1 MINVVDREYLR
12 GKLRTT
18 FGDLI
23 IDKQRLPAS
32 QLTKRGI
39 PAYVAEWVMSS
50 IVPGEGP
57 LVDSEARRVLE
68 WTAERMPSTSEAPV
82 VRHRLSSGEVV
93 KVLTPIQVEI
103 ILPKNKPAERRANLP
118 LLGIQQAHIASS
130 LLDAFPDL
138 MRQGMWGIASIEQT
152 DQGPVVTGFK
162 PMQASVDLGLFKEAR
177 SQFTTDEWITL
188 LLDSMGLNAD
198 LLDPQQRL
206 MMLARLL
213 PIVQKAMHLI
223 ELAPKGTGK
232 SYLFENLSPKVRLI
246 SSGSVTPAVLFVN
259 NASGQWGLLARFK
272 VVVLDEAQT
281 LKFQQA
287 SAIVG
292 GLKGYLANGRI
303 SHGGKFES
311 GSDCSLVLLANIALS
326 EDSEPVN
333 TSLLHDLPAEFH
345 ETALLD
351 RFRGVIPGWRLPKLG
366 SRSFSSDLGLKAD
379 FFGDVLCEMRD
390 DLNVDQVI
398 AQRVKLAGTNPYQR
412 NVEAV
417 RSIAAGYC
425 KLIYPNGQFTE
436 SELSENCVAP
446 AVALRG
452 LIWNELQ
459 ALDAEYRRFDEVLV
473 PSVT

>member
-1 MINVVDREYLR
+1 M
-12 GKLRTT
+12 T

-32 QLTKRGI
+32 QLSKRGI

-57 LVDSEARRVLE
+57 LSEEEAARVLE
-68 WTAERMPSTSEAPV
+68 WTAGRMPSTSEAPV
-82 VRHRLSSGEVV
+82 IRHRVMSGEQV
-93 KVLTPIQVEI
+93 KVLTPVQVEI
-103 ILPKNKPAERRANLP
+103 VLPKNKPAERRANLP

-130 LLDAFPDL
+130 LLDAYPDL
-138 MRQGMWGIASIEQT
+138 MRQGMWGIATIEQT
-152 DQGPVVTGFK
+152 DQGPVVAAFK
-162 PMQASVDLGLFKEAR
+162 PMQAQVDLSLFKEAR
-177 SQFTTDEWITL
+177 AQFSTEEWIL
-188 LLDSMGLNAD
+188 VLLDSMGINGDFLDAQQK
-198 LLDPQQRL
+198 LL
-206 MMLARLL
+206 MLARLL
-213 PIVQKAMHLI
+213 PIVQKSMHLI

-287 SAIVG
+287 AAIVG
-292 GLKGYLANGRI
+292 GLKGYLANGKI

-311 GSDCSLVLLANIALS
+311 GSDCSLVILANIALNN
-326 EDSEPVN
+326 ESEPLN
-333 TSLLHDLPAEFH
+333 TSLLRDLPNEFH

-351 RFRGVIPGWRLPKLG
+351 RFKGLIPGWQLPKLG
-366 SRSFSSDLGLKAD
+366 SNSFSVDMGFKAD

-390 DLNVDQVI
+390 DLNVDQVM
-398 AQRVKLAGTNPYQR
+398 AQRLTLAGANPYQR

-417 RSIAAGYC
+417 RAIAAGYC
-425 KLIYPNGQFTE
+425 KLLYPDGKYGDE
-436 SELSENCVAP
+436 ELWENCVVP

-452 LIWNELQ
+452 LIWRELH
-459 ALDAEYRRFDEVLV
+459 ALDPEYRRFDEVLV
-473 PSVT
+473 ASLK

>member
-1 MINVVDREYLR
+1 MNPIDRDRLR
-12 GKLRTT
+12 EKLRHT

-57 LVDSEARRVLE
+57 LDESEARRVLE
-68 WTAERMPSTSEAPV
+68 WTSDRMPSTSEAPV
-82 VRHRLSSGEVV
+82 IRHRLSSGEVV
-93 KVLTPIQVEI
+93 KVLTPVQVEI
-103 ILPKNKPAERRANLP
+103 VLPKNKPAERRANLP
-118 LLGIQQAHIASS
+118 LLGIQQAHVAAS
-130 LLDAFPDL
+130 LLDTYPDL

-152 DQGPVVTGFK
+152 DQGPVVAGFK
-162 PMQASVDLGLFKEAR
+162 PMQASVDLNLFKEAR
-177 SQFTTDEWITL
+177 SQFSTDEWITL

-198 LLDPQQRL
+198 LLDRDQRL

-311 GSDCSLVLLANIALS
+311 GSDCSLVLLANIALDES
-326 EDSEPVN
+326 SEPVN
-333 TSLLHDLPAEFH
+333 ASLLHDLPDEFH

-351 RFRGVIPGWRLPKLG
+351 RFKGVIPGWRLPKLG
-366 SRSFSSDLGLKAD
+366 SKSFSSDLGLKAD
-379 FFGDVLCEMRD
+379 FFGDVLCEMRE

-398 AQRVKLAGTNPYQR
+398 AQRVRLTGVNPYQR
-412 NVEAV
+412 NVESV
-417 RSIAAGYC
+417 RAISAGYC
-425 KLIYPNGQFTE
+425 KLLYPDGKF
-436 SELSENCVAP
+436 SEEELAENCVAP
-446 AVALRG
+446 AITLRG
-452 LIWNELQ
+452 LIWNELRT
-459 ALDAEYRRFDEVLV
+459 LDAEYRRFDEVLV
-473 PSVT
+473 PLVT